1 MGMKKVY
8 IETYGCQMNQA
19 DSEIVG
25 SIVQSSGYKLTD
37 DISKA
42 DVIFVNTCS
51 IRDNAEQ
58 RVHNRLGEFEA
69 LKKKNPNLKVGVLG
83 CMAERLKEV
92 LFEENKV
99 VDILIGPDSY
109 RDIPRL
115 LDEVSNVGQKAA
127 NVILSEDETYSEIKP
142 VRIGTNGVSAFISI
156 MRGCENFCSYC
167 VVPFTRG
174 KERSRDYKTII
185 AEAKDLF
192 DEGYREV
199 TLLGQNVNSYSWKED
214 TKTTN
219 FAQLMEMVAQISPLL
234 RIRFSTSHPKDIS
247 EQLIKTIASYPNI
260 CKYIHLPL
268 QSGSNVMLKKMN
280 RHYTREDYASKIEMI
295 RKYIPDCSIS
305 TDIITGF
312 SGETLQDHKDTLSMM
327 QWVGYDYAFMFN
339 YSERSNTIAAKKY
352 QDDIPYEEK
361 TRRLNEIIDLQ
372 RELSHN
378 SNRKDI
384 GKEFEILVEGY
395 SKRSNDKLF
404 GRNSQNKVV
413 VFDKQDSKIGE
424 YVKVRI
430 SDCTSATLIGEK
442 L

>member
-1 MGMKKVY
+1 MKKVY